1 LENIDLL
8 RPVQLDPALIGQPL
22 PYDLYSESGVLL
34 AGAGM
39 YLADET
45 HFHKLAARTLYRHAE
60 AENDSIQPLQR
71 LREIATYT
79 AKLLTGPQT
88 ENSAAELHLLAQAFI
103 ALFRIDPD
111 ACLGYPRLAPVASP
125 GLNHDLHA
133 LFISILLAD
142 QLDFTEQQ
150 TESLAAAAL
159 TMNIA
164 NMGLHDRHLCGAMS
178 SADQMAMRAHP
189 GDSADILEQS
199 GVTDPVWLDSVRQ
212 HHENMDGSGFPD
224 SLTAARISL
233 AARILHVADIYCDK
247 LAGRHYRPPKSL
259 RQAFKEWFGGERAQL
274 DTQIVNLLLRRV
286 GLYPP
291 GTLVRLANREIA
303 CITRLGR
310 NGHVRFATSFLDARG
325 RALSTPR
332 ERNLETRLYAMRNH
346 LTPDPAWPAI
356 TWPLLWG
363 YQEI

>member
-1 LENIDLL
+1 LL
-8 RPVQLDPALIGQPL
+8 RPVQLDPAFIGQTL
-22 PYDLYSESGVLL
+22 PYDLFSESGVLL

-39 YLADET
+39 YLADAA
-45 HFHKLAARTLYRHAE
+45 HFQKLAARALYRQAV
-60 AENDSIQPLQR
+60 ADNDSIQPLQR
-71 LREIATYT
+71 LREIAAHT
-79 AKLLTGPQT
+79 AKLLTRPQA
-88 ENSAAELHLLAQAFI
+88 ELSVAELHLLARAFI

-142 QLDFTEQQ
+142 QLEFTEQRI
-150 TESLAAAAL
+150 ESLAAAAL

-164 NMGLHDRHLCGAMS
+164 NMGLHDRQLGGILS
-178 SADQMAMRAHP
+178 STDQMAMRAHP
-189 GDSADILEQS
+189 GDSARFLEQS
-199 GVTDPVWLDSVRQ
+199 GATDPEWLDCVRQ
-212 HHENMDGSGFPD
+212 HHENMDGSGYPD
-224 SLTAARISL
+224 NLTAARISL
-233 AARILHVADIYCDK
+233 SARILHVADIYCDK
-247 LAGRHYRPPKSL
+247 LASRHYRPPKSL
-259 RQAFKEWFGGERAQL
+259 RLAFKEWFGGERAQL

-291 GTLVRLANREIA
+291 GTLVRLANRETA

-325 RALSTPR
+325 RALATPR

-346 LTPDPAWPAI
+346 LTPDPAWPPI

-363 YQEI
+363 YQEL